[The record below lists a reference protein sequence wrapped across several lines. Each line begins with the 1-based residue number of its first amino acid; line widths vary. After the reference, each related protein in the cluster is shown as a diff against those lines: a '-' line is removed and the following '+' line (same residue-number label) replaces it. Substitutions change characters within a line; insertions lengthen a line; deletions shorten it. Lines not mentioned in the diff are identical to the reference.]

1 MKILFTRRLRVTT
14 VWLQYLA
21 NVVGKY
27 TLYSPKENVFSHKF
41 KVTPTVSNF
50 KKNSVLGLGIIVK
63 RNYSRLL
70 STATLFTANNSKATL
85 VLTSNLAFNTTWK
98 KRINTTIVNSG
109 YVYFVTG
116 IEVFGGLADANEMIS
131 FINNHMDGISISTS
145 MKFAGSIGQNL
156 RMDKIA
162 NVIDIIFNGNG
173 FNDDFQ
179 YWVKYYKIYLY
190 FRHFL

>member
-1 MKILFTRRLRVTT
+1 M
-14 VWLQYLA
+14 
-21 NVVGKY
+21 VGKY
-27 TLYSPKENVFSHKF
+27 TPYSPKENVFSHKF
-41 KVTPTVSNF
+41 KVTATVSNF

-98 KRINTTIVNSG
+98 KRINTTIVNSA

-131 FINNHMDGISISTS
+131 FINNHMDGISIFTS

-162 NVIDIIFNGNG
+162 NVINIIFNGNG